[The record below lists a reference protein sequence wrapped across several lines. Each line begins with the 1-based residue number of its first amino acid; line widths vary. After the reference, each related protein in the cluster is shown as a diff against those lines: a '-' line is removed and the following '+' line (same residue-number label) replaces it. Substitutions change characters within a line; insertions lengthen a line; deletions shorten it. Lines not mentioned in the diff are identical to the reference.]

1 MNRRDKARASV
12 KGIQSV
18 NKEPDK
24 TIKTQQG
31 KGPQTQTLKS
41 AETYANMDDADKS
54 ISQPEVLN
62 SLISIDKFTGRSYLS
77 NIDKSTI
84 IPLMKTKNI
93 DGRTVE
99 VFNMPG
105 EPVTLPSYRWYRI
118 DKIVYEKNV
127 FFTDK
132 FSMLF
137 SALHA
142 EAAQVAL
149 VLEKKNGS
157 TKLYIGARDN
167 NDNAFNLSG
176 DTLEAAINGFL
187 TGVHTTVT
195 DDNDV
200 KDLTK
205 QYSTPAVACVS
216 GVASLRDDKKE
227 GFVQGLERLINSTV
241 SIPSYT
247 AFFIAD
253 SVSEA
258 ERISIVNA
266 FQQVY
271 RQLSPFAEFQT
282 SLSKSETKNI
292 TDTITEGITNTI
304 GKTIGRTITN
314 GTTYNTTQTEINGTS
329 TSDGYTL
336 GWNLTHSKGRSYN
349 FTPFGI
355 GSSTTSNG
363 SYSGTNVIYIN
374 QLIDAISND
383 DKKQVAVLAERLKN
397 DKNIK
402 KTSKKAQSYVH
413 DICDCIARERF
424 SDALNLLKKLKT
436 ELVSNTENG
445 SIQHTETIIS
455 QLSNAVSKGDTH
467 QIADLTQQ
475 LVQDAKTKQTAQAK
489 SMGSSESKTLQ
500 ITTKDLHVKDLMETI
515 EAQIKRLRNA
525 APFGLWNCA
534 TYFVSN
540 SESTSRK
547 IANIYKGTIVGE
559 ESGLEVATLNS
570 WDESNP
576 INQEV
581 VKYLNYGINP
591 RFFVDG
597 QNVSAGTTVSSKE
610 LAIHMALP
618 QSSVPG
624 IVVQTRASFGR
635 NVAKYS
641 SLQSKEEDL
650 STDTIELKEPS
661 IKLGSV
667 VHLGEVDKK
676 NSVSININDLSRHT
690 FVTGTTGSGKSNT
703 MYLILDSLYKSGKKF
718 MVIEPKKGEYKK
730 VLGGLKD
737 VVVLGTNPYESKL
750 LTINPFS
757 FNYKRGVM
765 VYEHVDRLVEIFNA
779 CWPMYAAMPAV
790 LKKSILDA
798 YKNCGWNTKRSEPRD
813 KNNVLFPT
821 IDDVVMALQNYIDN
835 SEYSSDSKSDYKG
848 AIETRLMGLTEGSTG
863 LMLNSGHEILD
874 NELFDENVI
883 IDLSRVGNSETVSLI
898 MGIIILKLNE
908 YRTYCC
914 DMNEDLSHVTVI
926 EEAHNIL
933 KRTSTI
939 QNQESSN
946 LIGKSVEMIS
956 ECMASMR
963 TYGEGFIIVDQSPAQ
978 VDMSTIRLTN
988 TKIILSLPEQDDCN
1002 TVGKSICLTD
1012 EQIAEISRQKVG
1024 QAIIYQND
1032 WEEPVQCVV
1041 DKYNNINCYRK
1052 TVDNEILDAAEVNDI
1067 LLNVIKFLIA
1077 GRLNYGPRF
1086 SLNSVVEELS
1096 HSKLPATIKFSLFN
1110 SIKEYNETGTCK
1122 IWKDENFKDL
1132 SRFISL
1138 LVNKDDEVN
1147 VKMHHWNL
1155 ESPQELTNSIL
1166 ELLVEDFSCLSK
1178 GEICIVVQCLLRH
1191 QSTKSL
1197 DRLKIYD
1204 KWKNY
1209 KS

>member
-1 MNRRDKARASV
+1 MNRRDKARARVNGSR
-12 KGIQSV
+12 SV
-18 NKEPDK
+18 NEEPNR
-24 TIKTQQG
+24 TPMNAQQVEVP
-31 KGPQTQTLKS
+31 KNQELKN
-41 AETYANMDDADKS
+41 AATYVNIDDANKA
-54 ISQPEVLN
+54 IGQPEVLN

-77 NIDKSTI
+77 SIDKSTI
-84 IPLMKTKNI
+84 VPLMKTKNI

-137 SALHA
+137 SALHS

-157 TKLYIGARDN
+157 TKLYLGARDN

-187 TGVHTTVT
+187 TGVHATVT
-195 DDNDV
+195 DNNDV

-227 GFVQGLERLINSTV
+227 DFVQGLERLINSTV

-253 SVSEA
+253 SVSET

-282 SLSKSETKNI
+282 SLSKSETKNL

-314 GTTYNTTQTEINGTS
+314 GTTCTSTDTTTEGKSVTDGTS
-329 TSDGYTL
+329 S
-336 GWNLTHSKGRSYN
+336 GWSYSESEGSSAS
-349 FTPFGI
+349 FTPFGV
-355 GSSTTSNG
+355 GASANWNET
-363 SYSGTNVIYIN
+363 Y
-374 QLIDAISND
+374 
-383 DKKQVAVLAERLKN
+383 
-397 DKNIK
+397 
-402 KTSKKAQSYVH
+402 
-413 DICDCIARERF
+413 
-424 SDALNLLKKLKT
+424 
-436 ELVSNTENG
+436 TENG
-445 SIQHTETIIS
+445 GESHSETILT
-455 QLSNAVSKGDTH
+455 QLSHAVSKGDMH

-489 SMGSSESKTLQ
+489 SLGSSESKTLQ

-547 IANIYKGTIVGE
+547 IADIYKGTIVGE
-559 ESGLEVATLNS
+559 ESGLEIATLNS
-570 WDESNP
+570 WDESSP
-576 INQEV
+576 VNQEV

-591 RFFVDG
+591 RFIVDG

-650 STDTIELKEPS
+650 SADIIELKEPS

-667 VHLGEVDKK
+667 VHLGDVDKK
-676 NSVSININDLSRHT
+676 NSVNININDLSRHT

-737 VVVLGTNPYESKL
+737 VVVLGANPYESKL

-798 YKNCGWNTKRSEPRD
+798 YKNCGWNTKRSEPKD

-933 KRTSTI
+933 KRTSTV

-1032 WEEPVQCVV
+1032 WEEPVQCAV
-1041 DKYNNINCYRK
+1041 DKYEDINCYRK
-1052 TVDNEILDAAEVNDI
+1052 TVDNDILDAAEDNDI

-1086 SLNSVVEELS
+1086 SLKSVVDELS
-1096 HSKLPATIKFSLFN
+1096 HSKLPATIKFQLFN

-1138 LVNKDDEVN
+1138 LVNKEDEVN

-1191 QSTKSL
+1191 QSTKSP

>member
-1 MNRRDKARASV
+1 
-12 KGIQSV
+12 
-18 NKEPDK
+18 
-24 TIKTQQG
+24 
-31 KGPQTQTLKS
+31 
-41 AETYANMDDADKS
+41 
-54 ISQPEVLN
+54 
-62 SLISIDKFTGRSYLS
+62 
-77 NIDKSTI
+77 
-84 IPLMKTKNI
+84 
-93 DGRTVE
+93 
-99 VFNMPG
+99 
-105 EPVTLPSYRWYRI
+105 
-118 DKIVYEKNV
+118 
-127 FFTDK
+127 
-132 FSMLF
+132 MLF
-137 SALHA
+137 SALHS

-157 TKLYIGARDN
+157 TKLYLGARDN

-187 TGVHTTVT
+187 TGVHATVT
-195 DDNDV
+195 DNNDV

-227 GFVQGLERLINSTV
+227 DFVQGLERLINSTV

-253 SVSEA
+253 SVSET

-282 SLSKSETKNI
+282 SLSKSETKNL

-314 GTTYNTTQTEINGTS
+314 GTTCTSTDTTTEGKSVTDGTS
-329 TSDGYTL
+329 S
-336 GWNLTHSKGRSYN
+336 GWSYSESEGSSVS

-355 GSSTTSNG
+355 GASDNWSET
-363 SYSGTNVIYIN
+363 YS
-374 QLIDAISND
+374 
-383 DKKQVAVLAERLKN
+383 
-397 DKNIK
+397 
-402 KTSKKAQSYVH
+402 
-413 DICDCIARERF
+413 
-424 SDALNLLKKLKT
+424 
-436 ELVSNTENG
+436 ENG
-445 SIQHTETIIS
+445 GESHSETILT
-455 QLSNAVSKGDTH
+455 QLSHAVSKGDMH

-489 SMGSSESKTLQ
+489 SLGSSESKTLQ

-547 IANIYKGTIVGE
+547 IADIYKGTIVGE
-559 ESGLEVATLNS
+559 ESGLEIATLNS
-570 WDESNP
+570 WDESSP
-576 INQEV
+576 VNQEV

-591 RFFVDG
+591 RFIVDG

-650 STDTIELKEPS
+650 SADIIELKEPS

-676 NSVSININDLSRHT
+676 NSVNIYINDLSRHT

-737 VVVLGTNPYESKL
+737 VVVLGANPYESKL

-798 YKNCGWNTKRSEPRD
+798 YKNCGWNTKRSEPKD

-933 KRTSTI
+933 KRTSTV

-1032 WEEPVQCVV
+1032 WEEPVQCAV
-1041 DKYNNINCYRK
+1041 DKYEDINCYRK
-1052 TVDNEILDAAEVNDI
+1052 TVDNDILDAAEDNDI

-1086 SLNSVVEELS
+1086 SLKSVVDELS
-1096 HSKLPATIKFSLFN
+1096 HSKLPATIKFQLFT

-1138 LVNKDDEVN
+1138 LVNKEDEVN

-1191 QSTKSL
+1191 QSTKSP

>member
-1 MNRRDKARASV
+1 MNRRDKARARVNGSR
-12 KGIQSV
+12 SV
-18 NKEPDK
+18 NEEPNR
-24 TIKTQQG
+24 TPMNAQPVEV
-31 KGPQTQTLKS
+31 PQDQDLQPAATS
-41 AETYANMDDADKS
+41 ANIDDANKS
-54 ISQPEVLN
+54 IGQPEVLN
-62 SLISIDKFTGRSYLS
+62 SLISIDKFTGRSYIS
-77 NIDKSTI
+77 SIDKSTI
-84 IPLMKTKNI
+84 VPLMKTKNI

-137 SALHA
+137 SALHS

-157 TKLYIGARDN
+157 TKLYLGARDN

-187 TGVHTTVT
+187 TGVHATVT
-195 DDNDV
+195 DNNDV

-216 GVASLRDDKKE
+216 GVASLKDDKKE
-227 GFVQGLERLINSTV
+227 DFVQGLERLINSTV

-253 SVSEA
+253 SVSET

-282 SLSKSETKNI
+282 SLSKSETKNF

-314 GTTYNTTQTEINGTS
+314 GTTYTTTDTSTEGKSVTDGTS
-329 TSDGYTL
+329 S
-336 GWNLTHSKGRSYN
+336 GWSCSKSKGGSVG
-349 FTPFGI
+349 FSPFGI
-355 GSSTTSNG
+355 GGSGNWNKTDSKNG
-363 SYSGTNVIYIN
+363 GESHSETN
-374 QLIDAISND
+374 L
-383 DKKQVAVLAERLKN
+383 
-397 DKNIK
+397 
-402 KTSKKAQSYVH
+402 T
-413 DICDCIARERF
+413 
-424 SDALNLLKKLKT
+424 
-436 ELVSNTENG
+436 
-445 SIQHTETIIS
+445 
-455 QLSNAVSKGDTH
+455 QLSRAGSKGDMH
-467 QIADLTQQ
+467 QNADSTQQ
-475 LVQDAKTKQTAQAK
+475 LVQDAKTKQTSQAK
-489 SMGSSESKTLQ
+489 SLGSSESKTLQ

-547 IANIYKGTIVGE
+547 IADIYKGTIVGE
-559 ESGLEVATLNS
+559 ESGLEIATLNS
-570 WDESNP
+570 WDESSP
-576 INQEV
+576 VNQEV

-591 RFFVDG
+591 RFIVDG

-650 STDTIELKEPS
+650 SADIIELKEPS

-667 VHLGEVDKK
+667 VHLGNVDKK
-676 NSVSININDLSRHT
+676 NSVNININDLSRHT

-798 YKNCGWNTKRSEPRD
+798 YKNCGWDTKRSEPKD

-821 IDDVVMALQNYIDN
+821 IDDVVMALQNFIDN

-914 DMNEDLSHVTVI
+914 DMNKDLSHVTVI

-1012 EQIAEISRQKVG
+1012 EQITEISRQKVG

-1041 DKYNNINCYRK
+1041 DKYEEINCYRK
-1052 TVDNEILDAAEVNDI
+1052 TVDKDILDEAADNDV
-1067 LLNVIKFLIA
+1067 LLNVIQFLVA
-1077 GRLNYGPRF
+1077 GRLDYGPRF
-1086 SLNSVVEELS
+1086 SLNSVVDELS
-1096 HSKLPATIKFSLFN
+1096 HSKLPSTFKYSLFN
-1110 SIKEYNETGTCK
+1110 YIKEYNETGTCK
-1122 IWKDENFKDL
+1122 IWKDENFKEL

-1147 VKMHHWNL
+1147 VKMHHWNR
-1155 ESPQELTNSIL
+1155 ETPQELTNSIL
-1166 ELLVEDFSCLSK
+1166 ELLVEDYSCLSK

-1191 QSTKSL
+1191 QSTKSP
-1197 DRLKIYD
+1197 DRLMIYD

>member
-1 MNRRDKARASV
+1 MNRRDKARARVNGSR
-12 KGIQSV
+12 SV
-18 NKEPDK
+18 NEEPNR
-24 TIKTQQG
+24 TPMNAQQVEVP
-31 KGPQTQTLKS
+31 KNQELK
-41 AETYANMDDADKS
+41 AAATYVNIDDANKA
-54 ISQPEVLN
+54 IGQPEVLN

-77 NIDKSTI
+77 SIDKSTI
-84 IPLMKTKNI
+84 VPLMKTKNI

-105 EPVTLPSYRWYRI
+105 EPITLPSYRWYRI

-137 SALHA
+137 SALHS

-157 TKLYIGARDN
+157 TKLYLGARDN

-187 TGVHTTVT
+187 TGVHATVT
-195 DDNDV
+195 DNNDV

-227 GFVQGLERLINSTV
+227 DFVQGLERLINSTV

-253 SVSEA
+253 SVSET

-282 SLSKSETKNI
+282 SLSKSETKNL

-314 GTTYNTTQTEINGTS
+314 GTTCTSTDTTMEGKSVTDGTS
-329 TSDGYTL
+329 S
-336 GWNLTHSKGRSYN
+336 GWSYSESEGSSAS
-349 FTPFGI
+349 FTPFGV
-355 GSSTTSNG
+355 GASANWNET
-363 SYSGTNVIYIN
+363 YS
-374 QLIDAISND
+374 
-383 DKKQVAVLAERLKN
+383 
-397 DKNIK
+397 
-402 KTSKKAQSYVH
+402 
-413 DICDCIARERF
+413 
-424 SDALNLLKKLKT
+424 
-436 ELVSNTENG
+436 ENG
-445 SIQHTETIIS
+445 GESHAETILT
-455 QLSNAVSKGDTH
+455 QLSHAVSKGDMH

-489 SMGSSESKTLQ
+489 SLGSSESKTLQ

-547 IANIYKGTIVGE
+547 IADIYKGTIVGE
-559 ESGLEVATLNS
+559 ESGLEIATLNS
-570 WDESNP
+570 WDESSP
-576 INQEV
+576 VNQEV

-591 RFFVDG
+591 RFIVDG

-650 STDTIELKEPS
+650 SADIIELKEPS

-667 VHLGEVDKK
+667 VHLGDVDKK
-676 NSVSININDLSRHT
+676 NSVNININDLSRHT

-737 VVVLGTNPYESKL
+737 VVVLGANPYESKL

-798 YKNCGWNTKRSEPRD
+798 YKNCGWNTKRSEPKD

-933 KRTSTI
+933 KRTSTV

-1032 WEEPVQCVV
+1032 WEEPVQCAV
-1041 DKYNNINCYRK
+1041 DKYEDINCYRK
-1052 TVDNEILDAAEVNDI
+1052 TVDNDILDAAEDNDI

-1086 SLNSVVEELS
+1086 SLKSVVDELS
-1096 HSKLPATIKFSLFN
+1096 HSKLPATIKFQLFN

-1122 IWKDENFKDL
+1122 IWKDVNFKDL

-1138 LVNKDDEVN
+1138 LVNKEDEVN

-1191 QSTKSL
+1191 QSTKSP

-1204 KWKNY
+1204 KWKNN

>member
-1 MNRRDKARASV
+1 MNRRDKARARVNGSRSV
-12 KGIQSV
+12 DE
-18 NKEPDK
+18 EPNR
-24 TIKTQQG
+24 TPWNVQQVEV
-31 KGPQTQTLKS
+31 PQNQDLRPD
-41 AETYANMDDADKS
+41 AIFANIDDANKL

-62 SLISIDKFTGRSYLS
+62 SLISIDKFIGHSYLS

-84 IPLMKTKNI
+84 IPLMKTIKV
-93 DGRTVE
+93 DGKFVE
-99 VFNMPG
+99 VFNIPG
-105 EPVTLPSYRWYRI
+105 EPVTLPTYRWYRI

-157 TKLYIGARDN
+157 TKLYLGARDN

-176 DTLEAAINGFL
+176 DTLEAAIKGFL
-187 TGVHTTVT
+187 TGVHATVT
-195 DDNDV
+195 DNNDI

-227 GFVQGLERLINSTV
+227 DFVQGLERLINSTA

-253 SVSEA
+253 SVSET

-314 GTTYNTTQTEINGTS
+314 GTTYTTTDTTTEGNSIMDGTS
-329 TSDGYTL
+329 S
-336 GWNLTHSKGRSYN
+336 GWSYSGSKGSSLS

-355 GSSTTSNG
+355 GGSKNWNKTNG
-363 SYSGTNVIYIN
+363 
-374 QLIDAISND
+374 
-383 DKKQVAVLAERLKN
+383 KN
-397 DKNIK
+397 GGK
-402 KTSKKAQSYVH
+402 SHS
-413 DICDCIARERF
+413 
-424 SDALNLLKKLKT
+424 
-436 ELVSNTENG
+436 
-445 SIQHTETIIS
+445 ETILT
-455 QLSNAVSKGDTH
+455 QLSHAVSKGDMH

-475 LVQDAKTKQTAQAK
+475 LIQDAKTKSTSQAK
-489 SMGSSESKTLQ
+489 SLGSSESKTLQ

-547 IANIYKGTIVGE
+547 IADIYKGTIVGE
-559 ESGLEVATLNS
+559 ESGLEIATLNS
-570 WDESNP
+570 WDESSP
-576 INQEV
+576 VNQEV

-591 RFFVDG
+591 RFIVDD

-650 STDTIELKEPS
+650 SADIIELKEPS

-667 VHLGEVDKK
+667 VHLGEVDEK
-676 NSVSININDLSRHT
+676 NSVNININDLSRHT

-737 VVVLGTNPYESKL
+737 VVVLGANPYESKL

-798 YKNCGWNTKRSEPRD
+798 YKNCGWNTKRSEPKD

-821 IDDVVMALQNYIDN
+821 IDDVVMALQSFIDN

-933 KRTSTI
+933 KRTSTV

-1012 EQIAEISRQKVG
+1012 EQIAEISRQKLG

-1032 WEEPVQCVV
+1032 WEEPVQCAV
-1041 DKYNNINCYRK
+1041 DPYKDKNCYRK
-1052 TVDNEILDAAEVNDI
+1052 TVDNDVLDAAEDNDI

-1077 GRLNYGPRF
+1077 GRLTYGPRF

-1096 HSKLPATIKFSLFN
+1096 HSKLPATIKFSLFQY
-1110 SIKEYNETGTCK
+1110 IKEYNETGTCK

-1132 SRFISL
+1132 SRYISL
-1138 LVNKDDEVN
+1138 VVNKDDEVN

-1155 ESPQELTNSIL
+1155 ESPQKLTNSIL

-1191 QSTKSL
+1191 QSTKSP
-1197 DRLKIYD
+1197 DRLKIYY

>member
-1 MNRRDKARASV
+1 MNRRDKARARVNGSR
-12 KGIQSV
+12 SV
-18 NKEPDK
+18 NEEPNR
-24 TIKTQQG
+24 TPMNAQQVEVP
-31 KGPQTQTLKS
+31 KNQEL
-41 AETYANMDDADKS
+41 ETATTYVNIDDANKA
-54 ISQPEVLN
+54 IGQPEVLN
-62 SLISIDKFTGRSYLS
+62 SLISIDKFTGRTYLS
-77 NIDKSTI
+77 SIDKSTI
-84 IPLMKTKNI
+84 VPLMKTKNI

-137 SALHA
+137 SALHS
-142 EAAQVAL
+142 EASQVAL

-157 TKLYIGARDN
+157 TKLYLGARDN

-187 TGVHTTVT
+187 TGVHATVT
-195 DDNDV
+195 DNNDV

-227 GFVQGLERLINSTV
+227 DFVQGLERLINSTV

-253 SVSEA
+253 SVSET

-282 SLSKSETKNI
+282 SLSKSETKNL

-314 GTTYNTTQTEINGTS
+314 GTTCTSTDTTMEGKSVTDGTS
-329 TSDGYTL
+329 S
-336 GWNLTHSKGRSYN
+336 GWSYSESEGSSAS
-349 FTPFGI
+349 FTPFGVG
-355 GSSTTSNG
+355 GSDNWNETYTKNG
-363 SYSGTNVIYIN
+363 GESH
-374 QLIDAISND
+374 A
-383 DKKQVAVLAERLKN
+383 
-397 DKNIK
+397 
-402 KTSKKAQSYVH
+402 
-413 DICDCIARERF
+413 
-424 SDALNLLKKLKT
+424 
-436 ELVSNTENG
+436 
-445 SIQHTETIIS
+445 ETILT
-455 QLSNAVSKGDTH
+455 QLSHAVSKGDMH

-489 SMGSSESKTLQ
+489 SLGSSESKTLQ

-547 IANIYKGTIVGE
+547 IADIYKGTIVGE
-559 ESGLEVATLNS
+559 ESGLEIATLNS
-570 WDESNP
+570 WDESSP
-576 INQEV
+576 VNQEV

-591 RFFVDG
+591 RFIVDG

-650 STDTIELKEPS
+650 SADIIELKEPS

-667 VHLGEVDKK
+667 VHLGDVDKK
-676 NSVSININDLSRHT
+676 NSVNININDLSRHT

-718 MVIEPKKGEYKK
+718 MVIEPQKGEYKK

-737 VVVLGTNPYESKL
+737 VVVLGANPYESKL

-798 YKNCGWNTKRSEPRD
+798 YKNCGWNTKRSEPKD

-821 IDDVVMALQNYIDN
+821 IDDVVMALKNYIDN
-835 SEYSSDSKSDYKG
+835 SGYSSDSKSDYKG

-863 LMLNSGHEILD
+863 LMLNSGHEIPD

-933 KRTSTI
+933 KRTSTV

-1032 WEEPVQCVV
+1032 WEEPVQCAV
-1041 DKYNNINCYRK
+1041 DKYEDINCYRK
-1052 TVDNEILDAAEVNDI
+1052 TVDNDILDAAEDNDI

-1086 SLNSVVEELS
+1086 SLNSVVDELS
-1096 HSKLPATIKFSLFN
+1096 HSKLPATIKFQLFN

-1138 LVNKDDEVN
+1138 LVNKENEVN

-1191 QSTKSL
+1191 QSTKSP

>member
-1 MNRRDKARASV
+1 MNRRDKARARVNGSR
-12 KGIQSV
+12 SV
-18 NKEPDK
+18 NEEPNR
-24 TIKTQQG
+24 TLMYTQQVEV
-31 KGPQTQTLKS
+31 PQNQKLKS
-41 AETYANMDDADKS
+41 AATYANIDDANKT
-54 ISQPEVLN
+54 IGQPEILN
-62 SLISIDKFTGRSYLS
+62 GLISIDKFIGRSYLS
-77 NIDKSTI
+77 NIDESTI
-84 IPLMKTKNI
+84 IPLMKIKNI
-93 DGRTVE
+93 DDKLVE

-157 TKLYIGARDN
+157 TKLYLGARDN

-187 TGVHTTVT
+187 TGVHATVT
-195 DDNDV
+195 DNNDV

-227 GFVQGLERLINSTV
+227 DFVQGLERLINSTV

-253 SVSEA
+253 SVSET

-314 GTTYNTTQTEINGTS
+314 GTTCTTTDTKTEGKSVTDGTS
-329 TSDGYTL
+329 S
-336 GWNLTHSKGRSYN
+336 GWSYSESEGSSSS
-349 FTPFGI
+349 FAPFGI
-355 GSSTTSNG
+355 GANDNWNET
-363 SYSGTNVIYIN
+363 YS
-374 QLIDAISND
+374 
-383 DKKQVAVLAERLKN
+383 
-397 DKNIK
+397 
-402 KTSKKAQSYVH
+402 
-413 DICDCIARERF
+413 
-424 SDALNLLKKLKT
+424 
-436 ELVSNTENG
+436 ENG
-445 SIQHTETIIS
+445 GESHSETILT
-455 QLSNAVSKGDTH
+455 QLSHAVSKGDMH

-489 SMGSSESKTLQ
+489 SLGSSESKTLQ

-547 IANIYKGTIVGE
+547 IADIYKGTIVGE
-559 ESGLEVATLNS
+559 ESGLEIATLNS
-570 WDESNP
+570 WDESSP
-576 INQEV
+576 VNQEV

-591 RFFVDG
+591 RFIVDD

-650 STDTIELKEPS
+650 SADIIESKEPS

-676 NSVSININDLSRHT
+676 NSVNININDLSRHT

-703 MYLILDSLYKSGKKF
+703 MYLILDSLYKSGNKF

-737 VVVLGTNPYESKL
+737 VAVFGANPYESKL

-757 FNYKRGVM
+757 FNYKKGVM

-798 YKNCGWNTKRSEPRD
+798 YKNCGWNTKRSEPKD

-821 IDDVVMALQNYIDN
+821 VDDVIMALQNFIDN
-835 SEYSSDSKSDYKG
+835 SDYSSDSKSDYKG

-883 IDLSRVGNSETVSLI
+883 VDLSRVGNSETVSLI

-914 DMNEDLSHVTVI
+914 DMNKELSHVTVI

-933 KRTSTI
+933 KRTSTV

-956 ECMASMR
+956 ECMAEMR
-963 TYGEGFIIVDQSPAQ
+963 TYGEGFIVVDQSPAQ
-978 VDMSTIRLTN
+978 VDMSSIRNTN
-988 TKIILSLPEQDDCN
+988 TKIILSLPEEDDCN

-1012 EQIAEISRQKVG
+1012 EQISEISRQKLG
-1024 QAIIYQND
+1024 QAIVYQND
-1032 WEEPVQCVV
+1032 WEEPVQCLV
-1041 DKYNNINCYRK
+1041 DPYNEKHCYIKR
-1052 TVDNEILDAAEVNDI
+1052 VDNDILNDADNIDV
-1067 LLNVIKFLIA
+1067 LLNVIQFLVA

-1086 SLNSVVEELS
+1086 SIDSVVEELA
-1096 HSKLPATIKFSLFN
+1096 HSKLPSTIKFSMFN
-1110 SIKEYNETGTCK
+1110 YINEYNETGTCK
-1122 IWKDENFKDL
+1122 IWKDEHFKEL
-1132 SRFISL
+1132 SRLISL
-1138 LVNKDDEVN
+1138 LVNKNDEIN
-1147 VKMHHWNL
+1147 VKMLHWNQ

-1166 ELLVEDFSCLSK
+1166 ELLVDDFSSLSK
-1178 GEICIVVQCLLRH
+1178 GEICIVVQCLLRN

>member
-1 MNRRDKARASV
+1 MNRRDKARARVNGSR
-12 KGIQSV
+12 SV
-18 NKEPDK
+18 NEEPNRTPMNAQQVEVPKNQELK
-24 TIKTQQG
+24 T
-31 KGPQTQTLKS
+31 
-41 AETYANMDDADKS
+41 AATYVNIDDANKA
-54 ISQPEVLN
+54 IGQPEVLN

-77 NIDKSTI
+77 SIDKSTI
-84 IPLMKTKNI
+84 VPLMKTKNI

-137 SALHA
+137 SALHS

-157 TKLYIGARDN
+157 TKLYLGARDN

-187 TGVHTTVT
+187 TGVHATVT
-195 DDNDV
+195 DNNDV

-227 GFVQGLERLINSTV
+227 DFVQGLERLINSTV

-253 SVSEA
+253 SVSET

-282 SLSKSETKNI
+282 SLSKSETKNL

-314 GTTYNTTQTEINGTS
+314 GTTCTSTDTTTEGKSVTDGTS
-329 TSDGYTL
+329 S
-336 GWNLTHSKGRSYN
+336 GWSYSESEGSSAS
-349 FTPFGI
+349 FTPFGVG
-355 GSSTTSNG
+355 GSDNWNET
-363 SYSGTNVIYIN
+363 Y
-374 QLIDAISND
+374 
-383 DKKQVAVLAERLKN
+383 
-397 DKNIK
+397 
-402 KTSKKAQSYVH
+402 
-413 DICDCIARERF
+413 
-424 SDALNLLKKLKT
+424 
-436 ELVSNTENG
+436 TENG
-445 SIQHTETIIS
+445 GESHSETILT
-455 QLSNAVSKGDTH
+455 QLSHAVSKGDMH

-489 SMGSSESKTLQ
+489 SLGSSESKTLQ

-547 IANIYKGTIVGE
+547 IADIYKGTIVGE
-559 ESGLEVATLNS
+559 ESGLEIATLNS
-570 WDESNP
+570 WDESSP
-576 INQEV
+576 VNQEI

-591 RFFVDG
+591 RFIVDG

-650 STDTIELKEPS
+650 SADIIELKEPS

-667 VHLGEVDKK
+667 VHLGDVDKK

-737 VVVLGTNPYESKL
+737 VVVLGANPYESKL

-798 YKNCGWNTKRSEPRD
+798 YKNCGWNTKRSEPKD

-933 KRTSTI
+933 KRTSTV

-963 TYGEGFIIVDQSPAQ
+963 TYGEGFLIVDQSPAQ

-1032 WEEPVQCVV
+1032 WEEPVQCAV
-1041 DKYNNINCYRK
+1041 DKYEDINCYRK
-1052 TVDNEILDAAEVNDI
+1052 TVDNDILDAAEDNDI

-1086 SLNSVVEELS
+1086 SLKSVVDELS
-1096 HSKLPATIKFSLFN
+1096 HSKLPATIKFQLFN

-1138 LVNKDDEVN
+1138 LVNKEDEVN

-1191 QSTKSL
+1191 QSTKSP

-1204 KWKNY
+1204 MWKNY

>member
-1 MNRRDKARASV
+1 MNRRDKARTRVNGLRTMNEEPSRASFN
-12 KGIQSV
+12 IQQV
-18 NKEPDK
+18 EA
-24 TIKTQQG
+24 
-31 KGPQTQTLKS
+31 PQNQDLKP
-41 AETYANMDDADKS
+41 AVTYANIDEANKS
-54 ISQPEVLN
+54 IGQPEVLN

-77 NIDKSTI
+77 SIDKSTI
-84 IPLMKTKNI
+84 VPLMKTKNI

-118 DKIVYEKNV
+118 DKVVYEKNV

-157 TKLYIGARDN
+157 TKLYLGARDN

-187 TGVHTTVT
+187 TGVHATVT
-195 DDNDV
+195 DNNDV

-227 GFVQGLERLINSTV
+227 DFVQGLERLINSTV

-253 SVSEA
+253 SVSET

-271 RQLSPFAEFQT
+271 RQLSPFSEFQT

-314 GTTYNTTQTEINGTS
+314 GTTCTTTETKTEGKSVTDGTS
-329 TSDGYTL
+329 SGWSYSESEGSSTS
-336 GWNLTHSKGRSYN
+336 

-355 GSSTTSNG
+355 G
-363 SYSGTNVIYIN
+363 
-374 QLIDAISND
+374 A
-383 DKKQVAVLAERLKN
+383 
-397 DKNIK
+397 
-402 KTSKKAQSYVH
+402 
-413 DICDCIARERF
+413 
-424 SDALNLLKKLKT
+424 SDNWNET
-436 ELVSNTENG
+436 YTENG
-445 SIQHTETIIS
+445 GESHSETILT
-455 QLSNAVSKGDTH
+455 QLSHAVSKGDMH

-489 SMGSSESKTLQ
+489 SLGSSESKTLQ

-540 SESTSRK
+540 SDSTSRK

-570 WDESNP
+570 WDESSP
-576 INQEV
+576 VNQEV

-591 RFFVDG
+591 RFIVDG

-650 STDTIELKEPS
+650 SADIIELKEPS

-676 NSVSININDLSRHT
+676 NSVNININDLSRHT

-737 VVVLGTNPYESKL
+737 VVVLGANPYESKL

-798 YKNCGWNTKRSEPRD
+798 YKNCGWNTKRSEPKD

-933 KRTSTI
+933 KRTSTV

-1032 WEEPVQCVV
+1032 WEEPVQCAV
-1041 DKYNNINCYRK
+1041 DKYEDINCYRK
-1052 TVDNEILDAAEVNDI
+1052 TVDNDILDAAEDNDI

-1086 SLNSVVEELS
+1086 SLKSVVDELS
-1096 HSKLPATIKFSLFN
+1096 HSKLPATIKFQLFN

-1138 LVNKDDEVN
+1138 LVNKEDEVN

-1191 QSTKSL
+1191 QSTKSP

-1204 KWKNY
+1204 MWKNY